1 MRCKMEVSQGQ
12 NTTGQNAI
20 SPVIFSIQAH
30 NSLSSKGFAILM
42 AFIGS
47 VSLVVGLY
55 FTSLGG
61 WPILGFFG
69 LEFILVYGAFRLS
82 FYAARKREEIIVS
95 EQSVTVNKI
104 APNGRVDTQVFQTA
118 WLKLE
123 LRPCVV
129 DEELPGDLLLSS
141 HGRTTRIGYFLSP
154 DERETLAKALA
165 KTLHE
170 MRVA

>member
-1 MRCKMEVSQGQ
+1 MEVDQDIVGAGSVVF
-12 NTTGQNAI
+12 N
-20 SPVIFSIQAH
+20 IQAH
-30 NSLSSKGFAILM
+30 NSLSSRGFAILM

-47 VSLVVGLY
+47 VSLGVGLY

-69 LEFILVYGAFRLS
+69 LEFALVYGAFRLS
-82 FYAARKREEIIVS
+82 FYAGRKREEIIVS

-104 APNGRVDTQVFQTA
+104 APNGTTDTQVFQTA

-123 LRPCVV
+123 LQRSVI
-129 DEELPGDLLLSS
+129 DADLPGDLLLYS
-141 HGRTTRIGYFLSP
+141 HGKATRIGYFLAP
-154 DERETLAKALA
+154 NERETLAKALNN
-165 KTLHE
+165 TLDQ